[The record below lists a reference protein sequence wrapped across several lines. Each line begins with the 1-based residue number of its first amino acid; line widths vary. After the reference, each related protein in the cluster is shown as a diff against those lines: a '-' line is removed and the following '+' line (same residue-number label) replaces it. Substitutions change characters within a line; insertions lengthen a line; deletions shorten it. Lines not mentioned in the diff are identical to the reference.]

1 MAQIIP
7 FQLEPEYSSDEER
20 PKSIVE
26 EEEEV
31 LFPELGNLRLGNSLW
46 CICTNCSEMPSEKEC
61 VCCKEMKNIY
71 LMMEGLH
78 CVTQHENF
86 SAVCLNRDVL
96 WTALASIHDRENA
109 ALPNRKNV
117 SNRCFRYAAY
127 RQFTWWAHGWLG
139 KKIHRVIPACV
150 VTRIRAVF
158 PEPDGVYVGYKED
171 DDDDDEN
178 HDSEIQQA
186 WRDFIHLC
194 EV

>member
-71 LMMEGLH
+71 LMME
-78 CVTQHENF
+78 
-86 SAVCLNRDVL
+86 
-96 WTALASIHDRENA
+96 
-109 ALPNRKNV
+109 
-117 SNRCFRYAAY
+117 
-127 RQFTWWAHGWLG
+127 
-139 KKIHRVIPACV
+139 
-150 VTRIRAVF
+150 
-158 PEPDGVYVGYKED
+158 EPDGVYVGYKEG

>member
-96 WTALASIHDRENA
+96 WTALA
-109 ALPNRKNV
+109 K
-117 SNRCFRYAAY
+117 
-127 RQFTWWAHGWLG
+127 
-139 KKIHRVIPACV
+139 
-150 VTRIRAVF
+150 
-158 PEPDGVYVGYKED
+158 PDGVYVGYKEG